1 VSIRQERIGHYPS
14 VCFSISGQFT
24 TMLVSLLRPFIPVIL
39 DILPWGLSRADA
51 TERNMAKSE
60 LELLLYNLLK
70 E

>member
-1 VSIRQERIGHYPS
+1 MSIRQERIGHYPS
-14 VCFSISGQFT
+14 VCFSIS
-24 TMLVSLLRPFIPVIL
+24 